1 MAPSPPLNVRIGVPS
16 LTLSPTLTRIFS
28 TVPEDGAGTSMV
40 ALSDSSV
47 SSGSSA
53 LIASPSLTRISM
65 IGTSLKSPM
74 SGTVTSVVPAARAS
88 VMAVIVVSFPVSLLR
103 AFSRSNRHRI
113 GFLAIDPVFQDR
125 VGHHLGLD
133 RTFLGQRLECRDGD
147 PVAVH
152 LEEVAQLPAVVR
164 PADSRRCRAPCSVPA
179 PRCGSGRRTAACSR
193 SPRPPARSGRS
204 GTSRHGSGAAARSG
218 AAGSSARRR
227 SRRGAVR

>member
-74 SGTVTSVVPAARAS
+74 SGTVTWVVPAARAS
-88 VMAVIVVSFPVSLLR
+88 VMAVIIVSFPVSSLR
-103 AFSRSNRHRI
+103 AQSNRHRI

-125 VGHHLGLD
+125 LGHHLGLD
-133 RTFLGQRLECRDGD
+133 GAFLGQRLERRHRD
-147 PVAVH
+147 PVPVH

-164 PADSRRCRAPCSVPA
+164 PAVAVGAEHLVAPRHPGPDLVGEQSHVVGRRDHRPAPAGQAGLDMAPAWLLGRVQQVPA
-179 PRCGSGRRTAACSR
+179 LGVDGVTAQ
-193 SPRPPARSGRS
+193 
-204 GTSRHGSGAAARSG
+204 
-218 AAGSSARRR
+218 
-227 SRRGAVR
+227 

>member
-74 SGTVTSVVPAARAS
+74 SGTVTCVVPVARAS
-88 VMAVIVVSFPVSLLR
+88 VMAVIVVSFPVSC
-103 AFSRSNRHRI
+103 F
-113 GFLAIDPVFQDR
+113 
-125 VGHHLGLD
+125 
-133 RTFLGQRLECRDGD
+133 
-147 PVAVH
+147 
-152 LEEVAQLPAVVR
+152 
-164 PADSRRCRAPCSVPA
+164 
-179 PRCGSGRRTAACSR
+179 
-193 SPRPPARSGRS
+193 
-204 GTSRHGSGAAARSG
+204 
-218 AAGSSARRR
+218 SARF
-227 SRRGAVR
+227 